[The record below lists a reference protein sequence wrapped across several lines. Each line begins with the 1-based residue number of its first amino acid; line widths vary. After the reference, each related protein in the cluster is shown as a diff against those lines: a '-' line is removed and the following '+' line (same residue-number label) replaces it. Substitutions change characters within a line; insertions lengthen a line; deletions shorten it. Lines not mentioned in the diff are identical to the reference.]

1 MTVMIMI
8 SKSLSLSFI
17 DVVFVV
23 IVVIDVNF
31 IIIIKTYIYLHI
43 WLYYKNVK
51 SSVKVLII
59 SDRGTK
65 PENPDFCETR
75 LIKFSEYY

>member
-1 MTVMIMI
+1 M
-8 SKSLSLSFI
+8 LFLLF
-17 DVVFVV
+17 F
-23 IVVIDVNF
+23 VVIDVIF

-43 WLYYKNVK
+43 WLYYKNDK
-51 SSVKVLII
+51 SSVEVLIN

-65 PENPDFCETR
+65 PENPEFCETR